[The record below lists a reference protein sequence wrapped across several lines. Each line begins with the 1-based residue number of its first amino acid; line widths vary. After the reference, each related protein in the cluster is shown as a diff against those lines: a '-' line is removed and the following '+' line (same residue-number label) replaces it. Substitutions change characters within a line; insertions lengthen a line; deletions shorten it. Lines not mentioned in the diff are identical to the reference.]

1 MDDSCPRS
9 FGLKHHDGYWNCTI
23 IKSEQTKWRKRL
35 EPSCGK
41 APSFMKLLF
50 FTGGEI
56 ASVLGCDFH
65 STIPFSQPKRWSGK
79 FRRGGRR
86 ECEAL
91 SGMLRNPVTL
101 MYEYLGEKQVW
112 QKAEPRKGAK
122 PNAFSQCW
130 SGILQ
135 VPVSGFQTIVN
146 TGRVHNGSKVQGV
159 EEVMQGK

>member
-1 MDDSCPRS
+1 MSPQLWPEAPRWV
-9 FGLKHHDGYWNCTI
+9 LKLHNNQIWTDKMKEAARTI
-23 IKSEQTKWRKRL
+23 LRESAFFHETT
-35 EPSCGK
+35 
-41 APSFMKLLF
+41 F

-79 FRRGGRR
+79 FRRAGRR

-122 PNAFSQCW
+122 QNAFSQCW

-146 TGRVHNGSKVQGV
+146 TGRVHNGSKVRGV